1 LIEWVPIAWAGGSVA
16 DHLLGSYLR
25 SLLAILLAQ
34 FSRKGFPGGM
44 DGVVRLAEKVQPIQ
58 VGLIPCTLR
67 IRLSSWLSMSRHI
80 FICPCG
86 SV

>member
-1 LIEWVPIAWAGGSVA
+1 MA

-25 SLLAILLAQ
+25 SLLAIVLAQ

-58 VGLIPCTLR
+58 VGLIRLTLCR
-67 IRLSSWLSMSRHI
+67 RLCS
-80 FICPCG
+80 
-86 SV
+86 